1 MALYEAEEVRHDGK
15 HSGGGCWWSDS
26 GSPRPR
32 RASPDQ
38 SGWTSRRPTSLETP
52 APVASLPK
60 KLLDGSVDPRA
71 FGVQDYTITV
81 LSGTQFRS
89 SRCYFTDPATLSDTC
104 YCDNCPEAD
113 HTYTTLDVPAGAIID
128 FIGVN
133 NQTNIEGSL
142 GMTLHFRDHLGGSAQ
157 LVALTFP
164 AHEGFVTDFGG
175 PLGILV
181 PDHKDRAFILDVE
194 RAAADGAQTNLGY
207 VEVWWRRTVSDPPAT
222 PSFGDVPSVSP
233 LLPVHRGAREVGYH
247 GWLRLR
253 RELLPRRAADARPDG
268 GLPVEGAR
276 PALAEL
282 RPVAAR

>member
-1 MALYEAEEVRHDGK
+1 MSKSIRWGILAAGLGIAAFAK
-15 HSGGGCWWSDS
+15 
-26 GSPRPR
+26 
-32 RASPDQ
+32 ASPEHG
-38 SGWTSRRPTSLETP
+38 GWTSRRPSGLQTP
-52 APVASLPK
+52 VPVASLPK
-60 KLLDGSVDPRA
+60 QLLDGSVDPRA

-89 SRCYFTDPATLSDTC
+89 SGCFFTDPATLSDVC
-104 YCDNCPEAD
+104 YCDNCPEPD

-194 RAAADGAQTNLGY
+194 RAAADGAQTYLGY
-207 VEVWWRRTVSDPPAT
+207 VEVWWRRTVSEPPAT
-222 PSFGDVPSVSP
+222 PSFGDVPTSHP
-233 LLPVHRGAREVGYH
+233 FYQFIE
-247 GWLRLR
+247 
-253 RELLPRRAADARPDG
+253 
-268 GLPVEGAR
+268 
-276 PALAEL
+276 ALAKSGITGGCGSGANYCPDAPL
-282 RPVAAR
+282 TRGQMAVFLSKALGLHWPN